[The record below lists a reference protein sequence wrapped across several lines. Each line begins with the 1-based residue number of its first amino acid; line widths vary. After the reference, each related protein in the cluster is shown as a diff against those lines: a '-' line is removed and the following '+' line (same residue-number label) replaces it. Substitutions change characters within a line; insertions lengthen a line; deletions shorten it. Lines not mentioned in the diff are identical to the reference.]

1 MGLPKTS
8 LLLGIIALAASCADL
23 NPTQPGP
30 VRAGTWGGTDAGA
43 IVSDSGAHIHIGCTA
58 GQALQLLTADSTGQ
72 FTATGIYNIHLYP
85 LAVGP
90 DHPARFD
97 GTISGS
103 RMTLTVTLTDT
114 AVTLGPVQLYFGK
127 EPGMIMCPIC
137 RVPGERWTMPAAR
150 PRAD

>member
-1 MGLPKTS
+1 MRVPAVSIVT
-8 LLLGIIALAASCADL
+8 IAIGAAAACADL

-58 GQALQLLTADSTGQ
+58 GQAQQLLSADSTGH
-72 FTATGIYNIHLYP
+72 FSATGIYNIHLYP
-85 LAVGP
+85 IAVGP

-97 GTISGS
+97 GTISGT

-114 AVTLGPVQLYFGK
+114 AVTLGPVQLYYGK
-127 EPGMIMCPIC
+127 EPGMIACPIC

-150 PRAD
+150 PRA